1 MNQIR
6 KIFQGLSIRQ
16 RVSLLLVAVL
26 AIAALYVFTKW
37 NHARDFKP
45 LYSDLS
51 QEDAAAVLAKLKET
65 ATEYR
70 FGDSNSTILV
80 PSQRIPELRLQMAAA
95 GIPKSGR
102 IGYELFDRTNLGT
115 TDFTEQVNYHRAVEG
130 ELERSLMAM
139 NEVEQARV
147 HITFP
152 KDSVF
157 TENREPAKA
166 SVMVKLKLGKGLSP
180 QNAQAISQL
189 VSSAVEGLAPE
200 AVSVMDMQGNLL
212 IRPKKPGDG
221 SEPSEEL
228 LTWKRQL
235 ENETLAKINSVLDP
249 LLGSEKYRASVDL
262 DVDQTSGEQSE
273 ESFDPNRSVITTSQR
288 TEEGSINRE
297 SGAAVPGTQSN
308 LPRPAPRASGGLGG
322 GVARRTE
329 SMNYETSRTVRR
341 IKLPQGIIRRMSVS
355 VLIDHKVRWEAGKAK
370 GAAPQKIVEPV
381 SPDEIKIIHDVVA
394 AAAGFN
400 STRGDQLTVDS
411 LPFQATIHA
420 QPPDWMKPAAPPA
433 PKTAVPLWKQPALLI
448 GAGVGLLILLAA
460 GFLIAS
466 SRRKSRVALAELQK
480 KLEAAQAPPPPADE
494 LPSLEPA
501 THPAAVP
508 SASDKL
514 FNLAEAREAFRLPP
528 LSTTK
533 TEILTRQVIEE
544 ARKDP
549 SALAQII
556 RSWLNEGAKQP
567 SRPS

>member
-16 RVSLLLVAVL
+16 RASLILVAVL
-26 AIAALYVFTKW
+26 AIVALYTFTQW
-37 NHARDFKP
+37 NHERDFKP
-45 LYSDLS
+45 LYSNLS
-51 QEDAAAVLAKLKET
+51 SEDAGAVLAKLKET

-80 PSQRIPELRLQMAAA
+80 PSKRIPELRLQMASA

-115 TDFTEQVNYHRAVEG
+115 TDFTEQVNYHRAIEG
-130 ELERSLMAM
+130 ELERSIMCM

-157 TENREPAKA
+157 TESREPAKA
-166 SVMVKLKLGKGLSP
+166 SVMVKLKLGKALSP

-200 AVSVMDMQGNLL
+200 ATSVMDMQGNLL
-212 IRPKKPGDG
+212 VRPKKPGDG

-228 LTWKRQL
+228 LTWKKQL

-249 LLGSEKYRASVDL
+249 LLGSEKYRASVDV
-262 DVDQTSGEQSE
+262 DCDQTSGEQSE
-273 ESFDPNRSVITTSQR
+273 ETFDPNRSVITTSQR

-308 LPRPAPRASGGLGG
+308 LPRPTPRASGGLGG

-341 IKLPQGIIRRMSVS
+341 IRLPQGIIRRMSIS
-355 VLIDHKVRWEAGKAK
+355 VLIDHKMRWEAGKGK

-381 SPDEIKIIHDVVA
+381 SPEEIKIIHDVVA

-411 LPFQATIHA
+411 LPFQATLRA
-420 QPPDWMKPAAPPA
+420 QPPDWMTPAAPAA
-433 PKTAVPLWKQPALLI
+433 PKTVLPLWKQPVVLISGGLALL
-448 GAGVGLLILLAA
+448 VLLGA
-460 GFLIAS
+460 GFLMAG
-466 SRRKSRVALAELQK
+466 SRRKARVAVAELQK
-480 KLEAAQAPPPPADE
+480 QLEAAQTTPQSAKDQGH
-494 LPSLEPA
+494 SIEPA
-501 THPAAVP
+501 PQTAAV
-508 SASDKL
+508 SAAQEGL
-514 FNLAEAREAFRLPP
+514 FKQMAEARDSFRLPP
-528 LSTTK
+528 LTTTK
-533 TEILTRQVIEE
+533 TEVLTRQVVEE

-549 SALAQII
+549 SAMAQIV
-556 RSWLNEGAKQP
+556 RSWLNEA
-567 SRPS
+567 S